1 MPESLDL
8 LGRERI
14 SFGGDPAFFC
24 GEDVLVTGAA
34 GTIGSALVRALR
46 HAGVA
51 VCGVDRRSAN
61 EVDVQGDLC
70 DTTFL
75 KTVLAGRSVVFHAA
89 ALKHVD
95 RAELDPDLAWRIN
108 RDLVREICH
117 ARQPESRLLFVSTDK
132 AAYPLGVMGRSKRD
146 AEGIVQSNGEHGPA
160 LVVRFPNILGSS
172 DSVLPIWI
180 DQLASDQPLTL
191 TDPEATRW
199 FLTESEAIDLLLA
212 VCAHGES
219 GGIHVPRLGDPVS
232 MTALLHRFL
241 ASHQR
246 PDHPVEVIGLR
257 PGEKQHEVL
266 FEHPPGRPSKII
278 GVGLDQVDSVA

>member
-1 MPESLDL
+1 M
-8 LGRERI
+8 
-14 SFGGDPAFFC
+14 
-24 GEDVLVTGAA
+24 
-34 GTIGSALVRALR
+34 
-46 HAGVA
+46 
-51 VCGVDRRSAN
+51 
-61 EVDVQGDLC
+61 
-70 DTTFL
+70 
-75 KTVLAGRSVVFHAA
+75 
-89 ALKHVD
+89 D

-146 AEGIVQSNGEHGPA
+146 AEDIVQSNGEHGPA

-246 PDHPVEVIGLR
+246 PDHPVEVVGLR

>member
-1 MPESLDL
+1 MLESLDL

-14 SFGGDPAFFC
+14 SFGGDPAFFA
-24 GEDVLVTGAA
+24 GQNVLVTGAA
-34 GTIGSALVRALR
+34 GTIGSALVRSLR

-61 EVDVQGDLC
+61 EVDVQGELC
-70 DTTFL
+70 DITFL
-75 KTVLAGRSVVFHAA
+75 KTVLADRSVVFHAA

-117 ARQPESRLLFVSTDK
+117 ARQPGSRLLFVSTDK

-219 GGIHVPRLGDPVS
+219 GGIHVPQLGDPVS
-232 MTALLHRFL
+232 MTALLHQFL

-266 FEHPPGRPSKII
+266 FEHPPGRPSKIS
-278 GVGLDQVDSVA
+278 GVGLDQVDAEA

>member
-8 LGRERI
+8 LDRERI

-24 GEDVLVTGAA
+24 GQDVLVTGAA
-34 GTIGSALVRALR
+34 GTIGSALVRSLR
-46 HAGVA
+46 AVGVS
-51 VCGVDRRSAN
+51 VCGVDRRSAD
-61 EVDVQGDLC
+61 EVDLQGDLC
-70 DTTFL
+70 DETFL
-75 KTVLAGRSVVFHAA
+75 KTVLAGHSVVFHAA

-108 RDLVREICH
+108 RNLVREICD
-117 ARQPESRLLFVSTDK
+117 ARQPGSRLLFVSTDK
-132 AAYPLGVMGRSKRD
+132 AAFPLGVMGRSKRE
-146 AEGIVQSNGEHGPA
+146 AEAIVQSNGKKGPA

-172 DSVLPIWI
+172 DSVIPIWL

-212 VCAHGES
+212 VCARGES

-232 MTALLHRFL
+232 MTELLSRFL
-241 ASHQR
+241 DSHQR
-246 PDHPVEVIGLR
+246 QDHPVDLIGLR
-257 PGEKQHEVL
+257 SGEKQHEIL
-266 FEHPPGRPSKII
+266 FEHPPGSPSEIP
-278 GVGLDQVDSVA
+278 GVGLDRLDSGA

>member
-8 LGRERI
+8 LGRDRI

-24 GEDVLVTGAA
+24 GQDVLVTGAA
-34 GTIGSALVRALR
+34 GTIGSALVRSLR

-51 VCGVDRRSAN
+51 VCGVDRHSAN

-70 DTTFL
+70 DTSFL
-75 KTVLAGRSVVFHAA
+75 KMVLAGRSVVFHAA

-117 ARQPESRLLFVSTDK
+117 ARQPGSRLLFVSTDK

-146 AEGIVQSNGEHGPA
+146 AEGIVQSNGELGPA

-180 DQLASDQPLTL
+180 DQLASNQPLTL

-212 VCAHGES
+212 VCARGES
-219 GGIHVPRLGDPVS
+219 GSVHVPRLGDPVS
-232 MTALLHRFL
+232 MSKLLYQFL
-241 ASHQR
+241 ASQRR
-246 PDHPVEVIGLR
+246 PDHPIEVIGLR

-266 FEHPPGRPSKII
+266 FEYPPGAPSKID
-278 GVGLDQVDSVA
+278 GVGLDRRDFEA